1 MVSANVVNMQNSLE
15 DELEFDMWDG
25 QFEFL
30 GNSYVVDGVTERAAN
45 GHHVQTPAEG
55 YDPTSDLVLAPISI
69 EEAVQN
75 IRASRAGRHSKMN
88 LKKNLLFDDVSE
100 NVSSCWYRQS
110 WLRSLES
117 QLLAINNYLR
127 T

>member
-100 NVSSCWYRQS
+100 NVSLCWYRQS
-110 WLRSLES
+110 WLRSLKF
-117 QLLAINNYLR
+117 QALGDQ
-127 T
+127 